1 MKKTLLLAGAAACVL
16 ISANASA
23 AWKDFA
29 KNYDFYV
36 GADYVFDSYD
46 FKSKFDGAKKGY
58 NSGMFNVGA
67 RMDRVGAEL
76 FGQWSGKRT
85 KDTDSGKLKT
95 RVDAY
100 GLDLYGY
107 QPLGCE
113 GKFDLMATMGVAD
126 YYIKGSVD
134 GESSSRNR
142 IGWRIGGGAMYNWT
156 DHISTRVIGR
166 YAYIGANELNHAAEV
181 TAGLR
186 YSF

>member
-46 FKSKFDGAKKGY
+46 FKSKFDSAKKGY

-107 QPLGCE
+107 QPMGCE
-113 GKFDLMATMGVAD
+113 GKFDSMALPISISKGRLMEIQAAATALAGVSAAAPC
-126 YYIKGSVD
+126 ITGQTISRHVLSVV
-134 GESSSRNR
+134 
-142 IGWRIGGGAMYNWT
+142 MP
-156 DHISTRVIGR
+156 ISAQTI
-166 YAYIGANELNHAAEV
+166 
-181 TAGLR
+181 
-186 YSF
+186 